1 MPAVICSRALVVYKQ
16 DAYESKAPD
25 GGAAPSPRPGRK
37 TAADVLRARRNA
49 ASHKATLDAVTGAL
63 RSLAISF
70 DVRYRH
76 ELAPI
81 RGYELVVSVGGDG
94 TFLETAHYL
103 EEGHLLGVNS
113 APQESVGFFCKAQA
127 GDFLGRAE
135 RFFQGKAMI
144 RSLSRL
150 RVDIDGVSQAPLILN
165 DVLFANT
172 VPAGTSRYEL
182 VVGKVR
188 EEQKSS
194 GVWIGP
200 APGSTAAIRSAGGRR
215 LALSSEQLQYVVRE
229 AYNPPGKVYQLNKG
243 VLDGK
248 AKVRIRSLMEGAAIY
263 LDLPHRMISVHRG
276 SELSFCN
283 ARAPLKAVW

>member
-1 MPAVICSRALVVYKQ
+1 MRRAYPVRV
-16 DAYESKAPD
+16 
-25 GGAAPSPRPGRK
+25 
-37 TAADVLRARRNA
+37 RACA
-49 ASHKATLDAVTGAL
+49 KS
-63 RSLAISF
+63 
-70 DVRYRH
+70 
-76 ELAPI
+76 
-81 RGYELVVSVGGDG
+81 
-94 TFLETAHYL
+94 FLETAHYL
-103 EEGHLLGVNS
+103 EDGHLLGVNS
-113 APQESVGFFCKAQA
+113 ASQESVGFFCKAQA
-127 GDFLGRAE
+127 DDLLVKAGAVLP
-135 RFFQGKAMI
+135 GKAKI
-144 RSLSRL
+144 RSLARL

-194 GVWIGP
+194 GVWIDP

-229 AYNPPGKVYQLNKG
+229 AYNPPGKVYRLTKG
-243 VLDGK
+243 VLDSRE
-248 AKVRIRSLMEGAAIY
+248 KVRIRSLMEGAAIH
-263 LDLPHRMISVHRG
+263 LDLPHRMISIRRG